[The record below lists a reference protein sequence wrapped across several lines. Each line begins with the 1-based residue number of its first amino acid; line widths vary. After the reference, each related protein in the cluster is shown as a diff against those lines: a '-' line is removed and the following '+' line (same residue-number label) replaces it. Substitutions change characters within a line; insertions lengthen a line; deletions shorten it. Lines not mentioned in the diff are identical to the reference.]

1 MATQLQALEKCLR
14 ETLSVQWV
22 SEPMT
27 ATSPDSCS
35 IRVKHLNYDG
45 MNILH
50 LAIKFSTRP
59 AECVGSLLRFLKD
72 NNLAREIV
80 NGQTRVTKQT
90 PLHLAVHYGN
100 IEIVRL
106 LLKHGA
112 DPTIKNCWD
121 EIPLHVAESPC
132 IVTQLLDNK

>member
-1 MATQLQALEKCLR
+1 
-14 ETLSVQWV
+14 
-22 SEPMT
+22 MT

-45 MNILH
+45 MN
-50 LAIKFSTRP
+50 LAIKFSMRP
-59 AECVGSLLRFLKD
+59 AECVGSLLRFLQD
-72 NNLAREIV
+72 HNLAREIV
-80 NGQTRVTKQT
+80 NGQTKKTKQT

-100 IEIVRL
+100 IEIVHL

-132 IVTQLLDNK
+132 IVTQLLYNK